1 MRTPTVSVIPG
12 NHFSTY
18 ERKINQP
25 FSDGNEIVIT
35 LSKSRP
41 GADRRRGADRY
52 IVGAVLGSGADGR
65 SKSAS
70 EGGHVISAYMQELL
84 EKIYADTNVFPA
96 EIIELRNAADD
107 AADKVFEH
115 EGREGVL
122 DATTKSFD
130 VTNQSVQ
137 EVALRLKED
146 GYSDMGAAMVRAVIE
161 AHIALL
167 RATVRAF
174 E

>member
-1 MRTPTVSVIPG
+1 M
-12 NHFSTY
+12 
-18 ERKINQP
+18 
-25 FSDGNEIVIT
+25 
-35 LSKSRP
+35 
-41 GADRRRGADRY
+41 
-52 IVGAVLGSGADGR
+52 
-65 SKSAS
+65 
-70 EGGHVISAYMQELL
+70 ISANMQELL
-84 EKIYADTNVFPA
+84 EKIYADTNVSPA

-122 DATTKSFD
+122 DAMTKSFD
-130 VTNQSVQ
+130 VTNQLVQ